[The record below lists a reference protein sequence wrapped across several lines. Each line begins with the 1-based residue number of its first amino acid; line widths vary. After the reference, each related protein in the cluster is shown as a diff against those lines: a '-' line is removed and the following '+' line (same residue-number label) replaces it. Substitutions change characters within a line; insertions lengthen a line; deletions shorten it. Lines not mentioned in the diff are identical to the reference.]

1 MRVSCRNKKSLM
13 KASRSHDVNLRPGET
28 LDEFMNGRLRLI
40 QSARGY
46 RFSVDAVL
54 LAQFV
59 TVKPGDV
66 LVDLGAG
73 CGIIS
78 LVLLLE
84 KPVAYAVAVEI
95 QQSLADQAL
104 RNASLNGATD
114 RMGVLLADLRQAPF
128 RKPVA
133 DLVVCNPPFRRPGSG
148 RVNPDLERAIA
159 RHEIMAS
166 LNDVLGAAGSVLKP
180 KGRVA
185 LIYPASRL
193 ADLMVRMRA
202 FELEPKKMQVVY
214 PSMEEESKLVLVEG
228 VRGAKAGVKILPPLM
243 DQGDFSIVS

>member
-1 MRVSCRNKKSLM
+1 MKSPKSHRVT
-13 KASRSHDVNLRPGET
+13 LRQGET
-28 LDEFMNGRLRLI
+28 LDEFMDGRLRLI

-66 LVDLGAG
+66 VVDLGAG
-73 CGIIS
+73 CGVIS
-78 LVLLLE
+78 LLLLLE
-84 KPVAYAVAVEI
+84 KPIAYAVALEI
-95 QQSLADQAL
+95 QQSLADQGF
-104 RNASLNGATD
+104 RNASLNGVAD
-114 RMGVLLADLRQAPF
+114 RMRVLIADLRHVPF

-133 DLVVCNPPFRRPGSG
+133 DVVVCNPPFRRPGSG
-148 RVNPDLERAIA
+148 RVNPNLERAIA

-166 LNDVLGAAGSVLKP
+166 LNDILGAANALLKP
-180 KGRVA
+180 KGRVV

-193 ADLMVRMRA
+193 VDLLVRMRA
-202 FELEPKKMQVVY
+202 FEFEPKEMQIIY
-214 PSMEEESKLVLVEG
+214 PSMEEEAKRVLVEG
-228 VRGAKAGVKILPPLM
+228 VRSGKGGLKILPPLM